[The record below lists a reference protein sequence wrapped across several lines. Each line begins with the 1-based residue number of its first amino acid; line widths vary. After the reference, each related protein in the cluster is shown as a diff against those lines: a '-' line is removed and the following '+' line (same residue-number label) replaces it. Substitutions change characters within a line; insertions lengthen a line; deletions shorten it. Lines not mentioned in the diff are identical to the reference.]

1 MPQPGHLRPKPA
13 SFFSRCNPRRG
24 RKKPGAYLYTY
35 VWSRFQV
42 AQPGGRDV
50 ASTLGSDHDIVASVA
65 VIEQSRGAWPTG
77 PASRRPQ
84 QEHRRPTYTL
94 ADSTARAYVDELVQR
109 EHPQAHG
116 SIERGHR
123 HGVSLGAVR
132 SRSTGDLESD
142 RGQ

>member
-50 ASTLGSDHDIVASVA
+50 AASLGSDHDIVAAVA
-65 VIEQSRGAWPTG
+65 VIKQGRDAWPSG
-77 PASRRPQ
+77 LASGRAQ
-84 QEHRRPTYTL
+84 QEHRRPTDTR
-94 ADSTARAYVDELVQR
+94 ADSTA
-109 EHPQAHG
+109 
-116 SIERGHR
+116 
-123 HGVSLGAVR
+123 
-132 SRSTGDLESD
+132 
-142 RGQ
+142 